1 MSILSQLKKE
11 QLFTSS
17 EMEVVN
23 YIVSHPKTAVKATIR
38 ELAELTY
45 SSPSTI
51 GRVCK
56 KVGVDGFTELKIKLA
71 TELDRLVVE
80 SGTVDVT
87 IPVGPDDQI
96 DDFPKIFFNL
106 HYQALADAYHTININ
121 ELKVVADILYQAD
134 SAFVLGSQQS
144 LILAMDFLCKCA
156 KLGLPFFNPLMN
168 NGFNNNLYNR
178 KGCKKVAALLISQYA
193 DSRRISRWIRELKS
207 MKSEIC
213 LITANPDSPNIN
225 RVHHAVVVE
234 SEEAVTGKIGNFAS
248 RTALSY
254 VLDLLYMILFMKDY
268 EVNFGNMIRWTKERE
283 RPEW

>member
-23 YIVSHPKTAVKATIR
+23 YIVAHPKIAVKATIR
-38 ELAELTY
+38 ELAEFTY

-71 TELDRLVVE
+71 TELDRLVTE

-87 IPVGPDDQI
+87 IPVGPEDKI
-96 DDFPKIFFNL
+96 EDFPKIFFNL
-106 HYQALADAYHTININ
+106 HYQALADAYHTIDVK
-121 ELKVVADILYQAD
+121 ELKNIADVLYQAD
-134 SAFVLGSQQS
+134 SVFVLGSQQS
-144 LILAMDFLCKCA
+144 LILAMDFMCKSA

-168 NGFNNNLYNR
+168 NGFNNNLYRR
-178 KGCKKVAALLISQYA
+178 KGCKKTAALLISQYA
-193 DSRRISRWIRELKS
+193 DSRRINRWIKELKS
-207 MKSEIC
+207 MKSQIC
-213 LITANPDSPNIN
+213 LITANPESPNIK

-234 SEEAVTGKIGNFAS
+234 TEEAVTGKIGNFAS

-254 VLDLLYMILFMKDY
+254 VLDILYMILFMKDY
-268 EVNFGNMIRWTKERE
+268 DENFDNMKRWNQERE

>member
-1 MSILSQLKKE
+1 MSILNQLKKE
-11 QLFTSS
+11 QIFTSS

-23 YIVSHPKTAVKATIR
+23 YIVSHPKTVVKTTIR

-51 GRVCK
+51 GRVCR

-87 IPVGPDDQI
+87 IPVGPDDKI
-96 DDFPKIFFNL
+96 EDFPKIFFNL
-106 HYQALADAYHTININ
+106 HYQALADAYHTIDIR
-121 ELKVVADILYQAD
+121 ELKVVADVLYQAD
-134 SAFVLGSQQS
+134 SVYVLGSQQS
-144 LILAMDFLCKCA
+144 LILSMDFMCKSA

-168 NGFNNNLYNR
+168 NGFNNNLYRR
-178 KGCKKVAALLISQYA
+178 KGCKKTAALLISQYA
-193 DSRRISRWIRELKS
+193 DSRRINRWIRELKS
-207 MKSEIC
+207 IKSQIC

-225 RVHHAVVVE
+225 RVHHAVVID

-254 VLDLLYMILFMKDY
+254 VLDILYMLLFMKDY
-268 EVNFGNMIRWTKERE
+268 EENLNYMRNWTRERE

>member
-80 SGTVDVT
+80 SGTVNT
-87 IPVGPDDQI
+87 SIPVGPEDKI
-96 DDFPKIFFNL
+96 EDFPKIFFNL
-106 HYQALADAYHTININ
+106 HYQALADAYHTINIK
-121 ELKVVADILYQAD
+121 ELKIVADVLCQAD
-134 SAFVLGSQQS
+134 CVFVLGSQQS
-144 LILAMDFLCKCA
+144 LLLAMDFMCKSA
-156 KLGLPFFNPLMN
+156 KLGFPFFNPLMN
-168 NGFNNNLYNR
+168 NGFNNNLYR
-178 KGCKKVAALLISQYA
+178 RRGCKKTAALLISQYA
-193 DSRRISRWIRELKS
+193 DGRHIDRWIKELKG
-207 MKSEIC
+207 MKSRIC
-213 LITANPDSPNIN
+213 LITANPDSPNIS
-225 RVHHAVVVE
+225 RVHHAVVID

-254 VLDLLYMILFMKDY
+254 VLDILYMILFMRDYKDNLDY
-268 EVNFGNMIRWTKERE
+268 MKKKAEERE
-283 RPEW
+283 W

>member
-1 MSILSQLKKE
+1 MSILCQLKKE

-23 YIVSHPKTAVKATIR
+23 YIVSHPKMAVKATIR

-80 SGTVDVT
+80 SHTVDVS
-87 IPVGPDDQI
+87 IPVGPDDRVE
-96 DDFPKIFFNL
+96 DFPRIFFNL
-106 HYQALADAYHTININ
+106 HYQALSDAYHTVDIKV
-121 ELKVVADILYQAD
+121 LKAVAEVLYRAD
-134 SAFVLGSQQS
+134 AVYVLGSQQS
-144 LILAMDFLCKCA
+144 LILAMDFLCKTA
-156 KLGLPFFNPLMN
+156 KLGLPFYNPLMN
-168 NGFNNNLYNR
+168 NGFNNNLY
-178 KGCKKVAALLISQYA
+178 KKRRSKKSAALIVSQYA
-193 DSRRISRWIRELKS
+193 DSRRISRWIRELKC

-225 RVHHAVVVE
+225 RVHQTVIVD
-234 SEEAVTGKIGNFAS
+234 SEEPVTGKIGNFAS
-248 RTALSY
+248 RTKLSY
-254 VLDLLYMILFMKDY
+254 VLDMLYMILFMKDY
-268 EVNFGNMIRWTKERE
+268 EENLDSMKRWNQERE